1 MEFMERNLI
10 EEMAKL
16 FEEDAH
22 DADTLSEDVKNL
34 IEMGFMTETVAALV
48 ALVYG
53 LKSENTMLE
62 GMIEMLEDSM
72 EMLN

>member
-22 DADTLSEDVKNL
+22 DADLLSEDVKNL

-53 LKSENTMLE
+53 LKAENTMLE
-62 GMIEMLEDSM
+62 GMIEMLENSI

>member
-1 MEFMERNLI
+1 MERNLI

-22 DADTLSEDVKNL
+22 DADSLSEDVKNL

-53 LKSENTMLE
+53 LKAENTMLE
-62 GMIEMLEDSM
+62 GMIEMLENNI

>member
-1 MEFMERNLI
+1 MERNLI

-22 DADTLSEDVKNL
+22 DADLLSEDVKNL

-53 LKSENTMLE
+53 LKTENTMLE
-62 GMIEMLEDSM
+62 GWVDMLEGFNDD
-72 EMLN
+72 

>member
-1 MEFMERNLI
+1 MKQNLI

-16 FEEDAH
+16 FEEDAN
-22 DADTLSEDVKNL
+22 DADLLTEDAKNL

-53 LKSENTMLE
+53 LKAENTMLE
-62 GMIEMLEDSM
+62 GMIELLENSM

>member
-1 MEFMERNLI
+1 MELMERNLI

-22 DADTLSEDVKNL
+22 DADSLSEDVKNL

-53 LKSENTMLE
+53 LKEENTMLE
-62 GMIEMLEDSM
+62 GMIEMLENSM
-72 EMLN
+72 EMLS

>member
-1 MEFMERNLI
+1 MKQNLI
-10 EEMAKL
+10 DKMAEL
-16 FEEDAH
+16 FEEDAN
-22 DADTLSEDVKNL
+22 DADLLTEDVKNL

-53 LKSENTMLE
+53 LKAENTMLE
-62 GMIEMLEDSM
+62 GMIELLEDSM

>member
-1 MEFMERNLI
+1 MELMERNLI

-22 DADTLSEDVKNL
+22 DADSLSEDVKNL
-34 IEMGFMTETVAALV
+34 IEMGFMTETIAALV

-53 LKSENTMLE
+53 LKSENDGLHDWIDMLE
-62 GMIEMLEDSM
+62 GFNDD
-72 EMLN
+72 

>member
-1 MEFMERNLI
+1 MEFMEQNLI

-22 DADTLSEDVKNL
+22 DADLLSEDVKNL
-34 IEMGFMTETVAALV
+34 IEMGFMTETIAALV

-53 LKSENTMLE
+53 LKAENTMLE
-62 GMIEMLEDSM
+62 GMIELLEDSM

>member
-1 MEFMERNLI
+1 MKQNLI

-16 FEEDAH
+16 FEEDAN

-53 LKSENTMLE
+53 LKAENTMLE
-62 GMIEMLEDSM
+62 GMIELLEDSM
-72 EMLN
+72 ETLN

>member
-1 MEFMERNLI
+1 MKQNLI

-16 FEEDAH
+16 FEEDAN
-22 DADTLSEDVKNL
+22 DADLLTEDVKNL

-62 GMIEMLEDSM
+62 GMIELLENSM

>member
-1 MEFMERNLI
+1 MKQNLI

-16 FEEDAH
+16 FEEDAN
-22 DADTLSEDVKNL
+22 DADLLTEDVKNL

-53 LKSENTMLE
+53 LKSENDGLHGWIDMLE
-62 GMIEMLEDSM
+62 GFNDD
-72 EMLN
+72 

>member
-1 MEFMERNLI
+1 MELMKQNLI

-16 FEEDAH
+16 FEEDAN

-53 LKSENTMLE
+53 LKAENTMLE
-62 GMIEMLEDSM
+62 GMIELLENSM

>member
-1 MEFMERNLI
+1 MELMKQNLI
-10 EEMAKL
+10 DKMAEL
-16 FEEDAH
+16 FEEDAN
-22 DADTLSEDVKNL
+22 DADLLTEDVKNL

-53 LKSENTMLE
+53 LKAENTMLE
-62 GMIEMLEDSM
+62 GMIELLEDSM

>member
-1 MEFMERNLI
+1 MEQNLI

-22 DADTLSEDVKNL
+22 DADLLSEDVKNL

-53 LKSENTMLE
+53 LKAENTMLE
-62 GMIEMLEDSM
+62 GMIEMLENSI
-72 EMLN
+72 ETLN

>member
-1 MEFMERNLI
+1 MEFMEQNLI

-22 DADTLSEDVKNL
+22 DADLLSEDVKNL

-62 GMIEMLEDSM
+62 GMIEMLENSI
-72 EMLN
+72 ETLN